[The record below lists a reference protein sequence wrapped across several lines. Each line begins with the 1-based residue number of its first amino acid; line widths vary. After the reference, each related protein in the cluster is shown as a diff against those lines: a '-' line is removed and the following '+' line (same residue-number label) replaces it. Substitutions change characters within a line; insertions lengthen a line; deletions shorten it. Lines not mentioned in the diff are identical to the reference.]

1 MTFRFPRLRWMA
13 AAASC
18 LLLLSACS
26 SGQSADPASGPGA
39 DAAASMPAAP
49 EGLERYYTQ
58 SLDWTSCSTS
68 FECAD
73 VEVPLDYAHP
83 EGDSIQLSVVKMD
96 APGKAQGTLLVN
108 PGGPGASGVDLV
120 MNAGSLVFSDHL
132 RGAYDVL
139 GFDPRGVSRSAPVTC
154 RTDAERDKARTVD
167 IDTSTAAG
175 LAELE
180 EQSRDFA
187 QECARK
193 TGKSLGFVDT
203 VSSAKDM
210 DILRAVS
217 SEPKLD
223 FLGFSYGTKLGATYA
238 QLFPQNV
245 GHMVL
250 DGAMD
255 PSLGNEDVTLGQA
268 AAFEKAITAYLEDCL
283 RGRDCPFDG
292 DVEQARG
299 QLQQV
304 FDDVEQYPL
313 TAQDGREVGITDFVN
328 GFLLAFYDD
337 AYWDQLTAALSDIIS
352 GDPTKI
358 LELADTSAG
367 RNPDGSYTGNPMA
380 AFTAIN
386 CLDYPVDTSLEGQ
399 RHDAQDL
406 AKASPTIGK
415 YLAFGGMACQD
426 WKYEPTG
433 HPAPVSAPGAAP
445 IVIIGTTG
453 DPATPYQWSKALN
466 EQLESSVLLTFH
478 GEGHT
483 AYGRSNECI
492 GNAVDDYFVDSTV
505 PKDGLQ
511 C

>member
-1 MTFRFPRLRWMA
+1 MTFRPPRLRWAA

-26 SGQSADPASGPGA
+26 SGQSAAPATEGEAS
-39 DAAASMPAAP
+39 ASMPAPP

-83 EGDSIQLSVVKMD
+83 GGDSIKLAVVKMA
-96 APGKAQGTLLVN
+96 APGKAQGTLLAN

-120 MNAGSLVFSDHL
+120 MNAGSLVFSEHL
-132 RGAYDVL
+132 RRAYDVL

-154 RTDAERDKARTVD
+154 RTDAERDEDRTFD
-167 IDTSTAAG
+167 FDTSTASG

-180 EQSRDFA
+180 AHSRDFA
-187 QECARK
+187 RECTRK

-210 DILRAVS
+210 DILRAVNGN
-217 SEPKLD
+217 PKLD
-223 FLGFSYGTKLGATYA
+223 YLGFSYGTKLGATYA
-238 QLFPQNV
+238 QLFPKNV

-255 PSLGNEDVTLGQA
+255 PSLDNEDVTLGQA

-292 DVEQARG
+292 DVDEARG
-299 QLQQV
+299 QLQQL
-304 FDDVEQYPL
+304 FDDMEQYPL

-337 AYWDQLTAALSDIIS
+337 TYWDQLTEALTDVIS

-358 LELADTSAG
+358 LALADRSAG
-367 RNPDGSYTGNPMA
+367 RNPDGTYTGNSTA

-399 RHDAQDL
+399 RQDAREL
-406 AKASPTIGK
+406 EEASPTIGK
-415 YLAFGGMACQD
+415 YLAYGGMACRD

-466 EQLESSVLLTFH
+466 QQLESSVLVTFH

-492 GNAVDDYFVDSTV
+492 KNAVDDYFVDSTI

>member
-1 MTFRFPRLRWMA
+1 MTFRSRRLQWVA
-13 AAASC
+13 AFASC

-26 SGQSADPASGPGA
+26 TGQSADPGTEP

-83 EGDSIQLSVVKMD
+83 EGDSIQLAVVKME

-108 PGGPGASGVDLV
+108 PGGPGGSGVDLV
-120 MNAGSLVFSDHL
+120 MNAGSLVFSEDL

-154 RTDAERDKARTVD
+154 RTDAERDEARTID

-180 EQSRDFA
+180 AQSKDFA
-187 QECARK
+187 QDCARK

-217 SEPKLD
+217 GDPKLD
-223 FLGFSYGTKLGATYA
+223 YLGFSYGTKLGATYA
-238 QLFPQNV
+238 QLFPQSV

-255 PSLGNEDVTLGQA
+255 PSLDNEEVTLGQA
-268 AAFEKAITAYLEDCL
+268 AAFEKAITTYLEDCL
-283 RGRDCPFDG
+283 RRQNCPFDG
-292 DVEQARG
+292 DVDQARS
-299 QLQQV
+299 QLQQL
-304 FDDVEQYPL
+304 FDSVEKYPM

-337 AYWDQLTAALSDIIS
+337 AYWDQLTAALNAVIS

-358 LELADTSAG
+358 LEMADMSAG
-367 RNPDGSYTGNPMA
+367 RNADGTYTGNSTA

-386 CLDYPVDTSLEGQ
+386 CLDYPVDTSIEGQ
-399 RHDAQDL
+399 RRDAREL

-466 EQLESSVLLTFH
+466 QQLESSVLLTFH
-478 GEGHT
+478 GQGHT

-505 PKDGLQ
+505 PQDGLQ